1 MALLTIMSDSYSPAR
16 ASAPFA
22 LRTFVPVT
30 VSRTTVNLYPVIDQ
44 GMPPHEQAHAFHIN
58 VTTLSSQSIDLR
70 AQLDALS
77 RQLNLSATVDGVIQ
91 DWLCHFYDHWSNFSH
106 LSILS
111 FHNTKGTQA
120 VDTTNPA
127 NMAILLPV
135 VDGAVT
141 DCCKNVKF
149 VRVHLSI
156 SFLDLVTVANPGPT
170 TL

>member
-1 MALLTIMSDSYSPAR
+1 MALLTIMSDSYSPAC

-22 LRTFVPVT
+22 LRAFVPVT

-77 RQLNLSATVDGVIQ
+77 RQRNLSATVDGVIQ
-91 DWLCHFYDHWSNFSH
+91 DWLCHFYDRWSDSSR
-106 LSILS
+106 LAILS
-111 FHNTKGTQA
+111 FHNTKGMQAA
-120 VDTTNPA
+120 VDTMDPA
-127 NMAILLPV
+127 DTAILLPI

-141 DCCKNVKF
+141 DC
-149 VRVHLSI
+149 R
-156 SFLDLVTVANPGPT
+156 
-170 TL
+170 